1 MKPTGL
7 GLLFV
12 EVFESVSVLVLVIGL
27 FVFSISSWFS
37 LEKLYLSKN
46 LSISS
51 GLSIVLV
58 DGCL

>member
-58 DGCL
+58 YGCL